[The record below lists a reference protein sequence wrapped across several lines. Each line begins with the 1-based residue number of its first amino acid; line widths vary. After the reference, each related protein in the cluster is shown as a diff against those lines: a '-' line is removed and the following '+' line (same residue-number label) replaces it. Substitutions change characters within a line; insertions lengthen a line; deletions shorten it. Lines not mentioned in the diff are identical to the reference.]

1 MSRTIL
7 GYADRFSV
15 APGEKIAFKAS
26 CHGHAHYHL
35 EIVRLISADLNPEGP
50 GFREEV
56 VPSGIAG
63 NYPGRRQEIAAGSY
77 AVVPDCPALH
87 GLAGFSLA
95 AMIWPTTPARG
106 SQILIDRRSRRG
118 GFALVLDAGGSLAL
132 ILEDGAGGHAEIST
146 GRCSSDIS
154 SPPSTRTAAAS
165 C

>member
-56 VPSGIAG
+56 VPRGIAG

-87 GLAGFSLA
+87 GLTGFSLA
-95 AMIWPTTPARG
+95 AMIWPTMPARG
-106 SQILIDRRSRRG
+106 SQILIDRRSR
-118 GFALVLDAGGSLAL
+118 
-132 ILEDGAGGHAEIST
+132 
-146 GRCSSDIS
+146 
-154 SPPSTRTAAAS
+154 
-165 C
+165 

>member
-26 CHGHAHYHL
+26 CQGHAHYHL

-77 AVVPDCPALH
+77 AVVPDCAGPARAH
-87 GLAGFSLA
+87 GLFARRHDLA
-95 AMIWPTTPARG
+95 DERPGQGLAD
-106 SQILIDRRSRRG
+106 SHRSPV
-118 GFALVLDAGGSLAL
+118 AA
-132 ILEDGAGGHAEIST
+132 
-146 GRCSSDIS
+146 
-154 SPPSTRTAAAS
+154 AAAS
-165 C
+165 RLPSTPAAAWR